1 MRGGKMKLSTGK
13 IFVITSIIMIVFI
26 MITAARHSK
35 NKYIEH
41 SPRGTQTEFAS
52 GDTNEEVIK
61 TFAKE
66 LSDVRDENEKLLT
79 KMQMLQSSPQSIDSD
94 AMERLQ
100 NQIKKN
106 QRLINTL
113 NNNRQQG
120 VTTQEGVAQD
130 YAIETN
136 VMSNAIHTIDDISL
150 DPTVEGGLAQHL
162 SRPSKSLNAQNTKNQ
177 EDAIEPYYSIPPGT
191 NAVHTMLLTA
201 LLGEV
206 PNNGS
211 FQQPPFPFQAIIGRT
226 DLLAANG
233 KKLPSEVGGMKISGY
248 AIGVGSFLDNL
259 SCARAYITQA
269 VYIFND
275 GHFSVVGK
283 QQDSKD
289 QVNPSGT
296 LGYLSDPWGNT
307 CIPGKYI
314 TNAPQVLTALT
325 ATGVVSGFGS
335 AIADAQT
342 TTYTS
347 SEAAGSVIS
356 GDTAKYSLGTGLSY
370 GMNKASDW
378 MLDRLK
384 GSFDIVYIPA
394 SQNNQPTQVVANFT
408 QTIPID
414 LDPKGRKLRYE
425 HTSLY
430 QSKATDLD

>member
-1 MRGGKMKLSTGK
+1 MKLSTGK
-13 IFVITSIIMIVFI
+13 IFVGVSVVLIIVI
-26 MITAARHSK
+26 MVIASHHSK
-35 NKYIEH
+35 KQSSSH
-41 SPRGTQTEFAS
+41 QVRGTQTELAS

-66 LSDVRDENEKLLT
+66 LADVRDENEKLVL
-79 KMQMLQSSPQSIDSD
+79 KMKEIQSSPQSSD
-94 AMERLQ
+94 TAAMKNLQ

-106 QRLINTL
+106 QRLIETL
-113 NNNRQQG
+113 SKRKPSEVQTKEK
-120 VTTQEGVAQD
+120 VDTD
-130 YAIETN
+130 YAVENASVGN
-136 VMSNAIHTIDDISL
+136 VIHTINDISVVPGVDENL
-150 DPTVEGGLAQHL
+150 NLPKHPRSGK
-162 SRPSKSLNAQNTKNQ
+162 PSMSTPKN
-177 EDAIEPYYSIPPGT
+177 EESTLEPYYSIPPGT
-191 NAVHTMLLTA
+191 NAVHTTLLTS

-211 FQQPPFPFQAIIGRT
+211 FQQPPFPFQAIIGRK

-233 KKLPSEVGGMKISGY
+233 KKLPPEVGGMKISGY
-248 AIGVGSFLDNL
+248 AVGVGSFLDNL
-259 SCARAYITQA
+259 SCTRAYITQA

-283 QQDSKD
+283 EQDSKESIN
-289 QVNPSGT
+289 NPAQS

-307 CIPGKYI
+307 CMPGKYI
-314 TNAPQVLTALT
+314 TNAPQVLAALT

-342 TTYTS
+342 TTYTG
-347 SEAAGSVIS
+347 SEDASTVIN
-356 GDTAKYSLGTGLSY
+356 GDTAKYGLGTGLSY

-394 SQNNQPTQVVANFT
+394 SQDNQPTQVVANFT

-414 LDPKGRKLRYE
+414 LDTTGRQLRYD

-430 QSKATDLD
+430 QSQATHLD